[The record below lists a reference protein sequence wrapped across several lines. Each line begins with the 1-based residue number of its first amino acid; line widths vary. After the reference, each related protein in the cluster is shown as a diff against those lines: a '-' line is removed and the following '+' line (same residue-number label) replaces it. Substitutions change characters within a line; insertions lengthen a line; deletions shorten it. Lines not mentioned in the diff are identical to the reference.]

1 MNTFTPEQL
10 IATNKSNVQ
19 AMAAFGNNVFAGY
32 EKLVELNLAA
42 SKAMMTES
50 FDNLQTVAGRQR
62 PVRVP
67 VAANRFAA
75 IDGREVDR
83 VRQPRGRHP
92 AESGAEVTKKFEDS
106 FAESQKNLSAL
117 VENIAKNAP
126 AGSEAA
132 VALFKSTVSASQN
145 AIESAQNSAKSAMAT
160 VESNYAAMTEQ
171 AVKATKV
178 AAKKA

>member
-19 AMAAFGNNVFAGY
+19 AMAAFGTNVFAGF

-50 FDNLQTVAGRQR
+50 FDNMQTVMGAKDASEFMSLQTGSLQSMAEKSTAYANH
-62 PVRVP
+62 
-67 VAANRFAA
+67 VAA
-75 IDGREVDR
+75 IV
-83 VRQPRGRHP
+83 
-92 AESGAEVTKKFEDS
+92 AESTAEITKKFEGS
-106 FAESQKNLSAL
+106 FAESQKGLSAL
-117 VENIAKNAP
+117 VENMAKNAP

-145 AIESAQNSAKSAMAT
+145 AIESAQSSAKTAMAT

-171 AVKATKV
+171 AVKATK
-178 AAKKA
+178 AATKKA